1 MKPLQG
7 RIAVVTG
14 ASRGAGAAIAE
25 HLGEAGATVYV
36 TGRSTRATGRTEGL
50 PGTIEDAAEA
60 VTARGGRGIAVRV
73 DHTKHEGV
81 EALFERVR
89 REWGGLDLLVNNAW
103 GGYERYADASFVA
116 PFWEQPLW
124 RWDGMY
130 TAGVRAHLVASR
142 FAAPLLIERG
152 RGLIVSTIAW
162 AYDEYL
168 GNLIYDT
175 AKAAIIR
182 MAYGMAKELRPH
194 GIAAVALAPGWM
206 RTERILAAHAQQ
218 PFDLSPTESP
228 SYLGRAVVALAADAD
243 VMRKSGSVLTVGDLA
258 REYGFTD
265 VDGRQPPAFRMPGS
279 SASR

>member
-1 MKPLQG
+1 MKALEG
-7 RIAVVTG
+7 RTAVVTG
-14 ASRGAGAAIAE
+14 GSRGAGARVAE
-25 HLGEAGATVYV
+25 HLGEAGATVYL

-60 VTARGGRGIAVRV
+60 VTARGGRGIPVRV
-73 DHTKHEGV
+73 DHTRDEDV

-89 REWGGLDLLVNNAW
+89 RESGALDLLVNNAW
-103 GGYERYADASFVA
+103 GGYERYADAPFTA

-142 FAAPLLIERG
+142 FAAPLLIQNG

-162 AYDEYL
+162 AYDAYL

-175 AKAAIIR
+175 AKAAVIR
-182 MAYGMAKELRPH
+182 MAFGMAKELRPH
-194 GIAAVALAPGWM
+194 GVAAVALAPGWM
-206 RTERILAAHAQQ
+206 RTERIMAAHAQQ

-228 SYLGRAVVALAADAD
+228 SYLGRAVVALATDAD
-243 VMRKSGSVLTVGDLA
+243 VMRKSGSALTVGDLA

-279 SASR
+279 